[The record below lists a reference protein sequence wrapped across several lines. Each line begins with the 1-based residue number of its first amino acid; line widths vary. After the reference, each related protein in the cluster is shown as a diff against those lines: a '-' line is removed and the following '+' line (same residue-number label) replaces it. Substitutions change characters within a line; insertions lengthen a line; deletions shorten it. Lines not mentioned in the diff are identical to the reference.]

1 MTLRRIGFLA
11 FVVAAAGSAFAQ
23 ENTLGPSSVETA
35 MKEIQ
40 GLLETATADLK
51 DYHQISLERTFLS
64 PIPNSANG
72 DKVTTETLKQRFD
85 YYRGEGDTYRVEI
98 SAGRKSVEGAD
109 PSTDAITIDPAI
121 RYRDSDGAE
130 FLRIFH
136 RRLMTNGDAAELVV
150 WRPQSPRVGI
160 TSAFVHNDF
169 NPQFVYNKSGI
180 QWTDLFRGILPACD
194 TVSRA
199 ESNHDLTYVFG
210 GKNEGSNSEFKYT
223 ITFRDYGGRKLL
235 RHFSESGRGDYEGSQ
250 DWEYLEQNGR
260 WLPRQSTEI
269 IGTSD
274 PAIHK
279 TQIIAY
285 QFGNGGPLLT
295 AQQLVADK
303 PLNPETAKQIEDAM
317 QLDLE
322 TVAREKGI

>member
-11 FVVAAAGSAFAQ
+11 LVVAAAGSAFAQ
-23 ENTLGPSSVETA
+23 ENAQGPSSVETA

-51 DYHQISLERTFLS
+51 DYHQISLERAFLS

-72 DKVTTETLKQRFD
+72 DRVTTETLKQRFD

-98 SAGRKSVEGAD
+98 SAGRKSLDGAD
-109 PSTDAITIDPAI
+109 PSADAITIDPAI

-169 NPQFVYNKSGI
+169 NPRFVYNKSGI

-194 TVSRA
+194 TVTRRLRLQPQRA
-199 ESNHDLTYVFG
+199 
-210 GKNEGSNSEFKYT
+210 
-223 ITFRDYGGRKLL
+223 R
-235 RHFSESGRGDYEGSQ
+235 
-250 DWEYLEQNGR
+250 
-260 WLPRQSTEI
+260 
-269 IGTSD
+269 
-274 PAIHK
+274 
-279 TQIIAY
+279 
-285 QFGNGGPLLT
+285 QFGIS
-295 AQQLVADK
+295 AQTRAADHGQAGCH
-303 PLNPETAKQIEDAM
+303 PGVPIHTLNVPEYKSMSSGSRYAH
-317 QLDLE
+317 
-322 TVAREKGI
+322 G